1 MNHQSVWLSSE
12 VWCLVFS
19 VQVRA
24 LELFKIFKFSE
35 RTVRRILLFYCLY
48 SVGADLK
55 ERALMNNTETDLFV
69 HGLRSLMTQIGRD
82 SDLRAVADVILL
94 DAAVIPF
101 PSVVMSW
108 QLYCRCHPLQRWTA
122 WPWEVAWSWP
132 WPVISVL
139 LVSDF

>member
-12 VWCLVFS
+12 VWCLMFS

-24 LELFKIFKFSE
+24 LELFKIFTFSE
-35 RTVRRILLFYCLY
+35 RTERRILPFYCLY

-55 ERALMNNTETDLFV
+55 ERALMNNTEADLFV
-69 HGLRSLMTQIGRD
+69 HGLRSLMTQIGRN
-82 SDLRAVADVILL
+82 SDLCAAADAILQY
-94 DAAVIPF
+94 AAVIPF

-108 QLYCRCHPLQRWTA
+108 QLYCRCRPLQRWMA

-132 WPVISVL
+132 WPVISES